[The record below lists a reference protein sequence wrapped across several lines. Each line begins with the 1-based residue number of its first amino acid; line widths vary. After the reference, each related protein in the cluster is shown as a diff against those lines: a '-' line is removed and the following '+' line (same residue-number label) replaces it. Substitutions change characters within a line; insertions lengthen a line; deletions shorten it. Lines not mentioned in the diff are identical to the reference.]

1 VRVPT
6 QDRRFARQH
15 RLTARRLYLAVY
27 DEGWRFPSTSFTV
40 FAAPGTTGVSRLGLT
55 VPKRIA
61 SACRRN
67 RVKRLLREVFRLHR
81 ARLIPA
87 VDLVVN
93 ARSGIETRSYDEIER
108 EFLDCMRRLAR
119 RTAAQPRGEDSPAPP
134 RGPR

>member
-1 VRVPT
+1 VRVST

-15 RLTARRLYLAVY
+15 RLTARRQYLAVY

-40 FAAPGTTGVSRLGLT
+40 FASPATTGESRLGLT
-55 VPKRIA
+55 VPKRIG

-67 RVKRLLREVFRLHR
+67 RVKRLLREVFRTHR
-81 ARLIPA
+81 ARLCPA

-93 ARSGIETRSYDEIER
+93 ARSGIDARTYSEIER

-119 RTAAQPRGEDSPAPP
+119 RAAASPGGEGSLAPP
-134 RGPR
+134 RGRR